1 MIRITS
7 FISIYLKMIIK
18 KNWQIQPNPEKQK
31 IEALSQ
37 ALNTDE
43 LISTLLVQR
52 GIETFEEAKKF
63 FRPDLKDLHDPF
75 LMKDMDKAI
84 ERIQKAITQ
93 KENIMIYGD
102 YDVDGTTSVALVYGF
117 LREFIDEKLLSFYI
131 PNRYSEG
138 YGISFTGI
146 DVAAEMNVSLIIA
159 LDCGIRSNDKIK
171 FASEKNIDFII
182 CDHHLPGAEIPA
194 AIAVL
199 DPKRKDCDYPYKE
212 LSGCGIGYKLIQA
225 LNTTL
230 QLDKDVTK
238 WLDLVVTSIAAD
250 IVPITGENRI
260 LAFYGLQKINHSP
273 RIGIQE
279 LLNVRKENSSKGNTN
294 TATEVKKEISITDI
308 VFSVAPR
315 INAAGRIEHG
325 KQAVE
330 LLIAETEISAFDIGK
345 LINVNNNTR
354 KDLDKQITAEALE
367 IIETNEAIKNRNSTV
382 LYKPDWHK
390 GVVGIVASR
399 VIEKYYKPTIIL
411 TESNGMATGSA
422 RSVKDFDVHAALEQ
436 CADLLE
442 QFGGHK
448 YAAGM
453 TLKIENVAAFQ
464 KRFEEVV
471 SSTIQEYQ
479 KTPVQ
484 EIDLEIN
491 LEQIDFKFNRIL
503 KQFSPF
509 GPGNM
514 APVFLTRNLLDEGNL
529 RIVGSNHLKLKM
541 VDENGIG
548 LSAIAFNLGAFF
560 DPISKNIPVDICYSI
575 EENNWNNAVNLQLNI
590 KDIKL

>member
-1 MIRITS
+1 
-7 FISIYLKMIIK
+7 MIIK
-18 KNWQIQPNPEKQK
+18 KNWNILPSPEIEK
-31 IEALSQ
+31 IEALKQ
-37 ALNTDE
+37 ALNIDE

-52 GIETFEEAKKF
+52 GIETFEDAKKF
-63 FRPDLKDLHDPF
+63 FRPDLNDLHDPF

-84 ERIQKAITQ
+84 ERIQNAISNKQ
-93 KENIMIYGD
+93 NIMIYGD
-102 YDVDGTTSVALVYGF
+102 YDVDGTTSVALLYGF
-117 LREFIDEKLLSFYI
+117 LSEFVNEELLCFYI
-131 PNRYSEG
+131 PDRYTEG
-138 YGISFTGI
+138 YGISITGI
-146 DVAAEMNVSLIIA
+146 DIAAEKNVSLIIA
-159 LDCGIRSNDKIK
+159 LDCGIRSNEKVK
-171 FASEKNIDFII
+171 YATEKNIDFII
-182 CDHHLPGAEIPA
+182 CDHHLPGEEIPA
-194 AIAVL
+194 ASAVL
-199 DPKRKDCDYPYKE
+199 DPKRKDCNYPFKE

-225 LNTTL
+225 LNVSL
-230 QLDKDVTK
+230 QLNKDVTK

-260 LAFYGLQKINHSP
+260 LAFYGLQKINDSP

-279 LLNVRKENSSKGNTN
+279 LLNVKKENAINKGNSI
-294 TATEVKKEISITDI
+294 TAEIKKEITISDI
-308 VFSVAPR
+308 VFNVAPR

-325 KQAVE
+325 KKAVE
-330 LLIAETEISAFDIGK
+330 LLIAETEINALDIGK
-345 LINVNNNTR
+345 LINVNNNIR

-367 IIETNEAIKNRNSTV
+367 IIETNEAIKNGNSTV

-411 TESNGMATGSA
+411 TESNGKATGSA
-422 RSVKDFDVHAALEQ
+422 RSVKDFDVHAALEK

-453 TLKIENVAAFQ
+453 TLKIENVSAFQ

-471 SSTIQEYQ
+471 TSSIQEYQ

-491 LEQIDFKFNRIL
+491 LEQIDSKFNRIL

-514 APVFLTRNLLDEGNL
+514 SPVFLTRNLLDEGNL
-529 RIVGSNHLKLKM
+529 RIVGNNHLKLNM

-548 LSAIAFNLGAFF
+548 FPAIAFNLGEFF

-575 EENNWNNAVNLQLNI
+575 EENNWKNNTSLQLNI
-590 KDIKL
+590 KDIKA

>member
-1 MIRITS
+1 
-7 FISIYLKMIIK
+7 MIIK
-18 KNWQIQPNPEKQK
+18 KNWALQPKPEKEK
-31 IEALSQ
+31 ISALKEALNS
-37 ALNTDE
+37 DE
-43 LISTLLVQR
+43 LVCTLLVQR
-52 GIETFEEAKKF
+52 GIETFDDAKKF

-75 LMKDMDKAI
+75 LMKDMEKAI
-84 ERIQKAITQ
+84 ERIKKAISN

-117 LREFIDEKLLSFYI
+117 LREFVSDENLSFYI
-131 PNRYSEG
+131 PDRYSEG
-138 YGISFTGI
+138 YGISTTGI
-146 DVAAEMNVSLIIA
+146 DVASEKNVALIIA
-159 LDCGIRSNDKIK
+159 LDCGIRSNDKVK
-171 FASEKNIDFII
+171 YATEKNIDFII
-182 CDHHLPGAEIPA
+182 CDHHLPGEEIPA
-194 AIAVL
+194 AVAVL
-199 DPKRKDCDYPYKE
+199 DPKRKDCKYPYKE
-212 LSGCGIGYKLIQA
+212 LSGCGIGYKLIEA
-225 LNTTL
+225 LNSSL
-230 QLDKDVTK
+230 NLDKDVTK

-260 LAFYGLQKINHSP
+260 LAFYGLQKINNSP

-279 LLNVRKENSSKGNTN
+279 LLNYRKDNGAKTKNT
-294 TATEVKKEISITDI
+294 TEIKKEISISDI
-308 VFSVAPR
+308 VFNIAPR

-325 KQAVE
+325 KKAVE
-330 LLIAETEISAFDIGK
+330 LLIAETEINAFDIGK

-367 IIETNEAIKNRNSTV
+367 IIETNTAIKNGNSTV

-411 TESNGMATGSA
+411 TESNGKATGSA
-422 RSVKDFDVHAALEQ
+422 RSVKDFDVHAALEK

-464 KRFEEVV
+464 QRFEEVV
-471 SSTIQEYQ
+471 TATIQEYQ

-491 LEQIDFKFNRIL
+491 FEQIDAKLNRIL

-514 APVFLTRNLLDEGNL
+514 APVFMTHNLIDEGYL
-529 RIVGSNHLKLKM
+529 RVVGSNHLKLNM
-541 VDENGIG
+541 VDENGLG
-548 LSAIAFNLGAFF
+548 FNAIAFNLGQFF
-560 DPISKNIPVDICYSI
+560 DPISKNIPVDICYNI
-575 EENNWNNAVNLQLNI
+575 EENNWNNMVSLQLNI
-590 KDIKL
+590 KDIHL

>member
-1 MIRITS
+1 
-7 FISIYLKMIIK
+7 MIIK
-18 KNWQIQPNPEKQK
+18 KNWQLQPNPEKLK

-52 GIETFEEAKKF
+52 GIETYEAAKKF
-63 FRPDLKDLHDPF
+63 FRPDLNDLHDPF

-84 ERIQKAITQ
+84 DRIKYAISN
-93 KENIMIYGD
+93 KEKIMVYGD

-117 LREFIDEKLLSFYI
+117 LREFVDENLLSFYI
-131 PNRYSEG
+131 PDRYSEG

-159 LDCGIRSNDKIK
+159 LDCGIRSNDKINY
-171 FASEKNIDFII
+171 ATEKKIDFII
-182 CDHHLPGAEIPA
+182 CDHHLPAEEIPA
-194 AIAVL
+194 AAAVL
-199 DPKRKDCDYPYKE
+199 DPKRKDCKYPYKE

-225 LNTTL
+225 LNSSL
-230 QLDKDVTK
+230 QLNKDVTK

-260 LAFYGLQKINHSP
+260 LAYYGLQKINDSP

-279 LLNVRKENSSKGNTN
+279 LLNVRKENASKSN
-294 TATEVKKEISITDI
+294 TAAEVKKEISISDI
-308 VFSVAPR
+308 VFSIAPR

-325 KQAVE
+325 KKAVE
-330 LLIAETEISAFDIGK
+330 LLIAETEINAFDIGK

-367 IIETNEAIKNRNSTV
+367 IIETNEAIKNGNSTV

-436 CADLLE
+436 CADLLV

-453 TLKIENVAAFQ
+453 TLKLENVAAFQ

-471 SSTIQEYQ
+471 SANIQEYQ

-491 LEQIDFKFNRIL
+491 LDHIDAKFNRIL

-548 LSAIAFNLGAFF
+548 VPAIAFNLGQFF
-560 DPISKNIPVDICYSI
+560 DPISKGIPIDICYNI
-575 EENNWNNAVNLQLNI
+575 EDNNWNNTVNLQLNI